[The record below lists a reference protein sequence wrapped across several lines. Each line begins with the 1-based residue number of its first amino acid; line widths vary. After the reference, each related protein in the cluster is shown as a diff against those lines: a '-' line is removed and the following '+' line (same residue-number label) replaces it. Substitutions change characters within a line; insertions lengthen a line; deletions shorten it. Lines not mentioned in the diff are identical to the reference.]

1 MSTSA
6 SENRQRLSLNLKA
19 EEMTMLRRMADVE
32 GRSVSNM
39 ASRAITI
46 AYQLSFPDE
55 PKA

>member
-1 MSTSA
+1 MSTST
-6 SENRQRLSLNLKA
+6 SENRQRLSLNLRA
-19 EEMTMLRRMADVE
+19 EEMAMLRRMADVE

-46 AYQLSFPDE
+46 AYQLSFPDD